1 MNKLIFPI
9 ILILAAVGIYI
20 TFTQP
25 HYEIVKEFMARNQDY
40 QKVFDDADG
49 LLRKRD
55 DLIVKLNKIR
65 PSDKVRIA
73 KLIPDSIDNVRLVID
88 INDGI
93 TARYGVGIKNIRFE
107 SSTDDKNVQSG
118 QSAVASVVTTVNK
131 GLRKDS
137 PNIIENKDYNSVTL
151 NFTIVAP
158 YSTFLKILRDLE
170 SSLRIVDVTS
180 LSFRSTDAGDVYQY
194 DVGIKTHWLK

>member
-25 HYEIVKEFMARNQDY
+25 HYEVVKEMMARSQDY

-55 DLIVKLNKIR
+55 GLIVKLNKIR
-65 PSDKVRIA
+65 TSDKVRIA
-73 KLIPDSIDNVRLVID
+73 KLIPDSMDNVRLVID

-93 TARYGVGIKNIRFE
+93 TSRYGVGIKNIRFE
-107 SSTDDKNVQSG
+107 NTQDEKTAQ
-118 QSAVASVVTTVNK
+118 QSASAINTTK
-131 GLRKDS
+131 TIRKDV
-137 PNIIENKDYNSVTL
+137 PTITENKDYNSVTL
-151 NFTIVAP
+151 NFTIVAS
-158 YSTFLKILRDLE
+158 YNTFLKILRDLE
-170 SSLRIVDVTS
+170 SSLRIVDVTAI
-180 LSFRSTDAGDVYQY
+180 SFRATDTSDVYQY